1 MSTPIEN
8 NTEEL
13 QELLRIANNLPE
25 AVEPPV
31 FQDKTVSPTTEKQT
45 VTPDPDYDGLSS
57 VTVNAMPTAEQATPS
72 ISVSDSGLIT
82 ASATQE
88 EGYVEAGTKS
98 GTKQLTTQGAKTITP
113 SESAQTAVESGVF
126 TTGAVTVDPIP
137 SSYVQPSGTLPI
149 TENGTHNVRN
159 YEAVNVEVEQGM
171 QLPELDNPGTAS
183 DLAEGMELIDA
194 EGKKVT
200 GTLRKKVSLTLPEEG
215 VTPAAVGISGDSNC
229 TIAMIGVLSED
240 VIFSKDGFLG
250 DALSVIVPQ
259 SEMYQFGDATE
270 ADVTAGKTF
279 TSAAGVK
286 KTGTRPEPTTE
297 TWVFTLEN
305 GSTVTKEVHI
315 E

>member
-25 AVEPPV
+25 AIEPPV
-31 FQDKTVSPTTEKQT
+31 YQEKTVSPTTEKQT
-45 VTPDPDYDGLSS
+45 VTPDADYDGLSS

-82 ASATQE
+82 TSVTQE

-98 GTKQLTTQGAKTITP
+98 DTEQLPTQGAKTITP

-159 YEAVNVEVEQGM
+159 YEAVNVDVEQGV
-171 QLPELDNPGTAS
+171 QLPELENPGSAS

-194 EGKKVT
+194 EGNVVT
-200 GTLRKKVSLTLPEEG
+200 GTVPVKTGLTFPLDGTEPTYG
-215 VTPAAVGISGDSNC
+215 AIDSSDGGC
-229 TIAMIGVLSED
+229 TIMFNGHNDSFLYRPSGFMAGV
-240 VIFSKDGFLG
+240 VVVHF
-250 DALSVIVPQ
+250 PQ
-259 SEMYQFGDATE
+259 TEMHQFGDATE